1 MPGKTN
7 GLEDEHM
14 KLLEVLKDIDY
25 ELISGDLNKEITSV
39 EYDSRRVAV
48 GSLFVCVKGFTVD
61 GHTFARSAAEKDA
74 SAIIVDSTRTGFSK
88 EELDQLAKEFGL
100 CIVEI
105 EDTHKHLAD
114 LCANFFEH
122 PEKKLAVYGITGTKG
137 KTTTAFMLRAI
148 LEQSG
153 RNTGLIGTVCNIIA
167 GRKTHAEHTTPE
179 SRDLFEMMDT
189 LTRNDSDS
197 LVMEVSSQ
205 ALKLDRVRG
214 LTYRTAAFTNLYE
227 DHIAPNEHPD
237 MEDYISCK
245 LKIFDSCEIGIL
257 NLDCAVADRVKEYC
271 KGKTD
276 LITYSIDGEA
286 DFIARNLRPERRGHV
301 TGTVFELDCEYYK
314 CDIFVALPGKFNV
327 YNALCAI
334 CSAVTEGIDIEDIK
348 TALANISVPGRMQ
361 PIENNFGVNILV
373 DYAHNAPALESVLN
387 TLKEYTTGRIITVFG
402 CGGNRSVTRR
412 FEMGEV
418 SGNLSDYTIITS
430 DNPRKEEP
438 DAIIADIITGISKTT
453 GKYEVEPDRSKAIK
467 LSINM
472 AKEGD
477 TVLIAGKGHEDYQ
490 IFADKTIHF
499 DDCEHA
505 RDAVIEREGKA

>member
-1 MPGKTN
+1 
-7 GLEDEHM
+7 M
-14 KLLEVLKDIDY
+14 KLQEVLNNIDF
-25 ELISGDLNKEITSV
+25 EVISGDLNKEITSV
-39 EYDSRRVAV
+39 EYDSRKVAI
-48 GSLFVCVKGFTVD
+48 GSLFVCVQGFTVD
-61 GHTFARSAAEKDA
+61 GHSFASMAAEKGA
-74 SAIIVDSTRTGFSK
+74 SAIVVDKNRTCLSVD
-88 EELDQLAKEFGL
+88 ELDVLAKENFL
-100 CIVEI
+100 SVIEI
-105 EDTHKHLAD
+105 DDTHKHLAD
-114 LCANFFEH
+114 LCANFYEH
-122 PEKKLAVYGITGTKG
+122 PEKRLSIYGITGTKG

-153 RNTGLIGTVCNIIA
+153 RDTGLIGTVCNIIA
-167 GRKTHAEHTTPE
+167 GKKTHAAHTTPE
-179 SRDLFEMMDT
+179 SRELYDMMDV
-189 LTRNDSDS
+189 LTRNNSES

-214 LTYRTAAFTNLYE
+214 LKYRTAAFTNLYE

-237 MEDYISCK
+237 MEDYITCK
-245 LKIFDSCEIGIL
+245 LKIFDNCEKGIV
-257 NLDCAVADRVKEYC
+257 NLDCDAAERVIEYC

-276 LITYSIDGEA
+276 LITYSIGGEA
-286 DFIARNLRPERRGHV
+286 DFVARNLRPERRGHV

-334 CSAVTEGIDIEDIK
+334 CSAVNEGIDIEDIK

-373 DYAHNAPALESVLN
+373 DYAHNAAALESVLT

-418 SGNLSDYTIITS
+418 SGNLSDYTVITS

-438 DAIIADIITGISKTT
+438 DAIIANIVTGISKTD

-472 AKEGD
+472 AQEGD

-505 RDAVIEREGKA
+505 RNAVIEREGK

>member
-1 MPGKTN
+1 
-7 GLEDEHM
+7 M
-14 KLLEVLKDIDY
+14 KLQEVLNNIDF
-25 ELISGDLNKEITSV
+25 EVISGDLNKEITSV
-39 EYDSRRVAV
+39 EYDSRKVAI
-48 GSLFVCVKGFTVD
+48 GSLFVCVQGFTVD
-61 GHTFARSAAEKDA
+61 GHSFASMAAEKGA
-74 SAIIVDSTRTGFSK
+74 SAIVVDKNRTCLSAN
-88 EELDQLAKEFGL
+88 ELDVLAKENFL
-100 CIVEI
+100 SVIEI
-105 EDTHKHLAD
+105 DDTHKHLAD
-114 LCANFFEH
+114 LCANFYEH
-122 PEKKLAVYGITGTKG
+122 PEKRLSIYGITGTKG

-153 RNTGLIGTVCNIIA
+153 RDTGLIGTVCNIIA
-167 GRKTHAEHTTPE
+167 GKKTHAAHTTPE
-179 SRDLFEMMDT
+179 SRELYDMMDV
-189 LTRNDSDS
+189 LTRNNSES

-237 MEDYISCK
+237 MEDYITCK
-245 LKIFDSCEIGIL
+245 LKIFDSCEKGIV
-257 NLDCAVADRVKEYC
+257 NLDCDAAERVIEYC

-276 LITYSIDGEA
+276 LITYSIGGEA
-286 DFIARNLRPERRGHV
+286 DFVARNLRPERRGHV

-334 CSAVTEGIDIEDIK
+334 CSAVTEGINIEDIK

-373 DYAHNAPALESVLN
+373 DYAHNAAALESVLT

-418 SGNLSDYTIITS
+418 SGNLSDYTVITS

-438 DAIIADIITGISKTT
+438 DAIIADIVTGISKTD

-472 AKEGD
+472 AQEGD

-505 RDAVIEREGKA
+505 RNAVIEREGK

>member
-1 MPGKTN
+1 
-7 GLEDEHM
+7 M
-14 KLLEVLKDIDY
+14 KLQEVLNNIDF
-25 ELISGDLNKEITSV
+25 EVISGDLNKEITSV
-39 EYDSRRVAV
+39 EYDSRKVAI
-48 GSLFVCVKGFTVD
+48 GSLFVCVQGFTVD
-61 GHTFARSAAEKDA
+61 GHSFASMAAEKGA
-74 SAIIVDSTRTGFSK
+74 SAIVVDKNRTCLSAN
-88 EELDQLAKEFGL
+88 ELDVLAKENFL
-100 CIVEI
+100 SVIEI
-105 EDTHKHLAD
+105 DDTHKHLAD

-122 PEKKLAVYGITGTKG
+122 PEKRLSIYGITGTKG

-153 RNTGLIGTVCNIIA
+153 RDTGLIGTVCNIIA
-167 GRKTHAEHTTPE
+167 GKKTHAAHTTPE
-179 SRDLFEMMDT
+179 SRELYDMMDV
-189 LTRNDSDS
+189 LTRNNSES

-237 MEDYISCK
+237 MEDYITCK
-245 LKIFDSCEIGIL
+245 LKIFDSCEKGIV
-257 NLDCAVADRVKEYC
+257 NLDCDAAERVIEYC

-276 LITYSIDGEA
+276 LITYSINGEA
-286 DFIARNLRPERRGHV
+286 DFVARNLRPERRGHV

-334 CSAVTEGIDIEDIK
+334 CSAVTEGINIEDIK

-373 DYAHNAPALESVLN
+373 DYAHNAAALESVLT

-418 SGNLSDYTIITS
+418 SGNLSDYTVITS

-438 DAIIADIITGISKTT
+438 DAIIANIVTGISKTD

-472 AKEGD
+472 AQEGD

-505 RDAVIEREGKA
+505 RNAVIEREGK

>member
-1 MPGKTN
+1 MQF
-7 GLEDEHM
+7 
-14 KLLEVLKDIDY
+14 LEVLKNIDY
-25 ELISGDLNKEITSV
+25 KLISGDLNKEITSV
-39 EYDSRRVAV
+39 EYDSRKVSV

-61 GHTFARSAAEKDA
+61 GHTFAGDAAKKDA
-74 SAIIVDSTRTGFSK
+74 SAIVVDSRRDGLPVK
-88 EELDQLAKEFGL
+88 ELEALAEEFDL

-105 EDTHKHLAD
+105 SDTHKHLAD

-122 PEKKLAVYGITGTKG
+122 PETRLSVYGITGTKG
-137 KTTTAFMLRAI
+137 KTTTAFMLREI
-148 LEQSG
+148 LNQSG
-153 RNTGLIGTVCNIIA
+153 RDAGLIGTVCNIIA
-167 GRKTHAEHTTPE
+167 GKKTHAEHTTPE
-179 SRDLFEMMDT
+179 SRELYGMMDV
-189 LTRNDSDS
+189 LTRNGSDS

-214 LTYRTAAFTNLYE
+214 IRYRTAAFTNLYE

-245 LKIFDSCEIGIL
+245 LKIFDNCDTGIL
-257 NLDCAVADRVKEYC
+257 NADCAVADRVKEYC
-271 KGKTD
+271 KGKTE
-276 LITYSIDGEA
+276 LVTYSIGGEA
-286 DFIARNLRPERRGHV
+286 DFVARNLRPERRGHV
-301 TGTVFELDCEYYK
+301 TGTVFELDSEYYS
-314 CDIFVALPGKFNV
+314 CDVFVALPGKFNV

-334 CSAVTEGIDIEDIK
+334 CTAFAEGIDIEVVK
-348 TALANISVPGRMQ
+348 TALSSISVPGRMQ
-361 PIENNFGVNILV
+361 PIENDFGMNILV
-373 DYAHNAPALESVLN
+373 DYAHNAAALESVLT

-418 SGNLSDYTIITS
+418 SGNLSDYTVITS

-438 DAIIADIITGISKTT
+438 DAIIKDIITGISKTD
-453 GKYEVEPDRSKAIK
+453 GKYEVEPDRSKAIR
-467 LSINM
+467 LAINM
-472 AKEGD
+472 AEEGD

-505 RDAVIEREGKA
+505 KEAVGEREGNK